1 MPSCSQATTTNA
13 SRTRRRKADNTRR
26 RARMAATGTRWRPFS
41 CHARISKPPRRHGVR
56 RAETLAT
63 DTAERLP
70 AATRCAPADSRKH
83 RIGQPRGL
91 SRQAANPK
99 RSRSLLAA
107 RHDLERHPDMAA
119 SLRKQLV
126 DRRRVVHGIAPG
138 REQVEHGG
146 SFSSQKATYTD
157 VTLSKSDWACN
168 RWTASLPTQT
178 RQPTA

>member
-83 RIGQPRGL
+83 RIDQPRGL

-107 RHDLERHPDMAA
+107 RYDLERHPDMAA

-146 SFSSQKATYTD
+146 ASNSNATTDGINAGSISAQNDRCKA
-157 VTLSKSDWACN
+157 V
-168 RWTASLPTQT
+168 
-178 RQPTA
+178 